1 MSCFKFGYTHINK
14 CAGTSVHHWLTAN
27 NILPAYGSTGDHL
40 AHSGTALL
48 SFDPK
53 IVNIVTVRNPY
64 NRIYSIFK
72 QWEKNGWIK
81 NDMKLPEFIRLLP
94 ECYEENNCGKI
105 VGVYENWLGTPPD
118 ESPVGIRMIKPCSY
132 WLKGLNKFKIFK
144 LENLQTL
151 QDFFINNCKS
161 FILLSYYY

>member
-1 MSCFKFGYTHINK
+1 MG
-14 CAGTSVHHWLTAN
+14 
-27 NILPAYGSTGDHL
+27 
-40 AHSGTALL
+40 
-48 SFDPK
+48 
-53 IVNIVTVRNPY
+53 
-64 NRIYSIFK
+64 
-72 QWEKNGWIK
+72 KNGWIK

-151 QDFFINNCKS
+151 QDFFINNDYNIEVDISTIRVLPTVTDGEGSYLHKFDQEEKDIIEKLFHSDFVNFGYEKGIYNRNNRHGWVS
-161 FILLSYYY
+161 FS